1 LEKFIMSDPTQG
13 QTARILSI
21 LRSPAALK
29 INFILGAWRIN
40 ALAFENV
47 ACAIELGDI
56 DVIVGTP
63 MGGGE
68 AEYNFKRDILV
79 VPTAAYGSIITQ
91 QSGIIHEC
99 VHGFV
104 DIKHVAGQAESAN
117 EAAAYLAGMLYIL
130 HTGNPIPPTTNP
142 IGVLAAGIAKKMIGQ
157 PGATVPSTFES
168 DLRRT
173 IASRPIYQRQGMTF
187 DSPERSD
194 GLWRVRAFRGRTDLD
209 MVKLP
214 PNTRL
219 A

>member
-21 LRSPAALK
+21 LRSPAARR
-29 INFILGAWRIN
+29 IDFILGAWRIN

-47 ACAIELGDI
+47 ASAIELGDI

-63 MGGGE
+63 KGGGE

-79 VPTAAYGSIITQ
+79 VPTAAYGATITQ

-104 DIKHVAGQAESAN
+104 DIKHIAGQAESAN

-130 HTGNPIPPTTNP
+130 HTGNPIPPTKNP
-142 IGVLAAGIAKKMIGQ
+142 IGVLAADIAKKMIGQ
-157 PGATVPSTFES
+157 PGAAVPSTFES

-173 IASRPIYQRQGMTF
+173 IASRPLYQRQGVTF
-187 DSPERSD
+187 DSPERSE
-194 GLWRVRAFRGRTDLD
+194 GLWRVRALRGRTDLD

>member
-13 QTARILSI
+13 QAARIVSI
-21 LRSPAALK
+21 LRSPAARK
-29 INFILGAWRIN
+29 IDFILGAWHVN
-40 ALAFENV
+40 ALAFDNV
-47 ACAIELGDI
+47 ASAIELGDI
-56 DVIVGTP
+56 DVFVGTP
-63 MGGGE
+63 TDGAE
-68 AEYNFKRDILV
+68 AQYNYKRDILV
-79 VPTAAYGSIITQ
+79 VPTAAYGAALTQ

-104 DIKHVAGQAESAN
+104 DIKNIAGQAESAN

-130 HTGNPIPPTTNP
+130 HTGNPIPPTKHP
-142 IGVLAAGIAKKMIGQ
+142 IGVLAAGIAKKIIGQ
-157 PGATVPSTFES
+157 RGAVVPSLFES

-173 IASRPIYQRQGMTF
+173 IASSPHYQRQGMTF
-187 DSPERSD
+187 DSPERSE

-209 MVKLP
+209 MVKRP